1 MEERVRKDM
10 ENRVARLEQQVRAFK
25 TLHESE
31 LGIILDELTRFR
43 AELAAMAQSSEQA
56 APVDPAD
63 PAANSPKRKAWLAEE
78 ERKERERH
86 APLSCRELLRGGR
99 DAGEPEG

>member
-31 LGIILDELTRFR
+31 LGLILDELTAFR
-43 AELAAMAQSSEQA
+43 AELAAMATESPA
-56 APVDPAD
+56 AVDPKD
-63 PAANSPKRKAWLAEE
+63 PAANSPKRRAWLAEE
-78 ERKERERH
+78 QRKEDARH
-86 APLSCRELLRGGR
+86 APLSRRELLRGSR
-99 DAGEPEG
+99 DEEKPA